1 MNVITLYQP
10 VTRSAAFYTELQDL
24 LDEVNGLPGCSI
36 ICGDFNS
43 PSAAVSGMLD
53 QQLLD
58 IFAMND
64 CRQHVSEPT
73 HRYGGLLDL
82 LITSIGSSIIRSIP
96 TVNDLGVSDHFVVYS
111 RLNMSWSRPS
121 TVKFWRR
128 NFKSLNI
135 SLFRSKLLASSIFM
149 CPKTNTNDFTVQ
161 LRDDVMAILDEL
173 APSKLVTKR
182 QGSHSDSWL
191 SKEAVNARCHRRSLE
206 RRYRRTKAEPD
217 RIAYRTA
224 CRATNKIINQSRR
237 SHITNRLKAAT
248 GDSRQRWRITNELLH
263 KNERPC
269 SNADSVDNQ
278 SMCFKFSDYFINKL
292 SIICQTISDRLLFD
306 YSGRAEAIPIPTQ
319 VPPLLSHFGLV
330 TESDTLKV
338 IKDCPLKTSPLDFMP
353 ISLIKDCSD
362 IFAPLICRLANLS
375 FTEGI
380 FPELLKVG
388 QITPLIKK
396 PGADATEPANYRPI
410 TNLNTIGKML
420 ERLAQYQLRQHIS
433 TSPNYNTSQSAYRAL
448 HSTETAMTKVV
459 NDLLTAVDSG
469 KPTVLLSLDISAA
482 FDMLDHDRLLN
493 RATELFGLSGQV
505 INWLES
511 YLTGRTSYVSIG
523 NCRSSTVNC
532 TTGVPQGSV
541 LGPLLFSIFTSPV
554 SHLISSFNV
563 LCHQY
568 ADDTQL
574 YTSIDL
580 SSDHDINNLSDCADA
595 VTRWH
600 LENNLL
606 LNPSKTEV
614 LITGT
619 RQQVTKFES
628 STPAIQTIRF
638 ADTVIPYTKSVRILG
653 VTIDS
658 HLTFDKHVT
667 NVVQSCNY
675 HIRSLRHIRKLID
688 KDTAATL
695 ACSIV
700 SSRLDYCNAL
710 LYGITSKNMNRLQ
723 RVQNSLA
730 RVVCN
735 APYRSSS
742 LPLRKALHWLPVE
755 QRVQHKIAVMTYKV
769 RLHQQPLYLREYIND
784 HLPARSLRSTN
795 KMLLTTVT
803 TKTATAARAF
813 RAAAPKIWN
822 SLPVTV
828 KSAST
833 INQFSRLLKGHLF
846 SHAFG

>member
-1 MNVITLYQP
+1 M
-10 VTRSAAFYTELQDL
+10 
-24 LDEVNGLPGCSI
+24 
-36 ICGDFNS
+36 
-43 PSAAVSGMLD
+43 
-53 QQLLD
+53 
-58 IFAMND
+58 
-64 CRQHVSEPT
+64 
-73 HRYGGLLDL
+73 
-82 LITSIGSSIIRSIP
+82 
-96 TVNDLGVSDHFVVYS
+96 
-111 RLNMSWSRPS
+111 
-121 TVKFWRR
+121 
-128 NFKSLNI
+128 
-135 SLFRSKLLASSIFM
+135 
-149 CPKTNTNDFTVQ
+149 
-161 LRDDVMAILDEL
+161 
-173 APSKLVTKR
+173 
-182 QGSHSDSWL
+182 
-191 SKEAVNARCHRRSLE
+191 
-206 RRYRRTKAEPD
+206 
-217 RIAYRTA
+217 
-224 CRATNKIINQSRR
+224 
-237 SHITNRLKAAT
+237 
-248 GDSRQRWRITNELLH
+248 
-263 KNERPC
+263 
-269 SNADSVDNQ
+269 
-278 SMCFKFSDYFINKL
+278 
-292 SIICQTISDRLLFD
+292 
-306 YSGRAEAIPIPTQ
+306 
-319 VPPLLSHFGLV
+319 
-330 TESDTLKV
+330 
-338 IKDCPLKTSPLDFMP
+338 
-353 ISLIKDCSD
+353 
-362 IFAPLICRLANLS
+362 
-375 FTEGI
+375 
-380 FPELLKVG
+380 
-388 QITPLIKK
+388 
-396 PGADATEPANYRPI
+396 
-410 TNLNTIGKML
+410 
-420 ERLAQYQLRQHIS
+420 
-433 TSPNYNTSQSAYRAL
+433 
-448 HSTETAMTKVV
+448 
-459 NDLLTAVDSG
+459 
-469 KPTVLLSLDISAA
+469 
-482 FDMLDHDRLLN
+482 
-493 RATELFGLSGQV
+493 
-505 INWLES
+505 
-511 YLTGRTSYVSIG
+511 
-523 NCRSSTVNC
+523 
-532 TTGVPQGSV
+532 
-541 LGPLLFSIFTSPV
+541 
-554 SHLISSFNV
+554 
-563 LCHQY
+563 
-568 ADDTQL
+568 

-580 SSDHDINNLSDCADA
+580 SSDHDIINLSDCADA

-755 QRVQHKIAVMTYKV
+755 QRVQHQIAVMTYKV

-822 SLPVTV
+822 SLPITV